1 MFKSARWRSE
11 KGKIKAVFKLHF
23 RATQVAGDALMISVV
38 PADVGKPTVKSE
50 KATIRDGSCCWEN
63 AVYETVKLYRE
74 PKSGKIHERIYNFVV
89 GTGSSKSGV
98 VGEASIDFSSYAE
111 ATKVSSVSLPL
122 KNSKSGAVL
131 HVSIQRIHD
140 SFDQSIIQE
149 NETAKPDAED
159 RTLKAQ
165 ISNEDMEASFREDSV
180 DETPVNKNI
189 SLVSKLN
196 GRRASS
202 ESDITL
208 SSSECSSGLDTPR
221 DLRMKNSNTCKDQT
235 TVGVPAIEEHQ
246 RSRWEW
252 MGASTLDGSTD
263 DSSSTSR
270 EVNLRGSEEIP
281 DDVEKLRSEL
291 VAVARQAEVSE
302 LELQTLRKQI
312 VKESKRGQ
320 DLSREIVILKED
332 RDAFKEECEKLKA
345 SRRRLDDAKSKD
357 ELLDRG
363 DVQAL
368 VHELRQELNYQKDL
382 NANLQIQL
390 EKTQDSNSEL
400 ILAVRDL
407 DELLEQ
413 KNKEIMNLSGKSE
426 ISDDAERLQSASSKH
441 DINNDD
447 DDDDD
452 DEQKALEQLVR
463 QHSDIKEAYLL
474 EQKITDLQNELEIYR
489 RDKDE
494 LEMQMEQLA
503 LDYEILKQENH
514 DLLHRVE
521 QSQLQE
527 QLKMQYE
534 CSTSYATVSELEA
547 QIEGLESE
555 LKKQSATVSELEAQI
570 EGLEN
575 DLKKQSRESSDSLLT
590 ISSLESQ
597 AKSLEEELEKQ
608 AQGFEA
614 DLEAL
619 SRDKVEQEQRAIRA
633 EEALRKTRWQNAN
646 TAERLQEEFK
656 RLSVQMT
663 STFEANE
670 KLAIKALAE
679 ASELRLQKTHLE
691 EMLQTSSEELE
702 SVTEH
707 YEARL
712 HELTSQVNMMS
723 GQIKQMQS
731 EKSTLLENEKRHAGE
746 KRDEMQL
753 AKAEIEKLLES
764 NKILSELANKRESLI
779 NELEEMKETIAE
791 MELML
796 EQGNKERSHLEN
808 MLALMQEKAEE
819 SLNELNSITHLKD
832 EKDMLVGKLQLEIG
846 TLREQ
851 YNELKTRS
859 SEDESEK
866 DKLRK
871 QVSQLKGDLKKKED
885 ALNSLDKKLKDANNK
900 LASTNGAKAASRNNK
915 FASATQGLK
924 EVNSLKD
931 KVKLLEGQIKLKENA
946 LETSTNSF
954 LEKEKDLQ
962 NKIEE
967 LEARLEQINQ
977 NTAIICE
984 QNSEK
989 VATEDLNLNPG
1000 MTETVNSENGLLE
1013 EEIRDS
1019 VSSTGDMNKLLNEVT
1034 LLREKNSLMEDEL
1047 KEMQERYSEIS
1058 LKFAEVEGERQQ
1070 LVMKVRNLKN
1080 AKKGH

>member
-189 SLVSKLN
+189 SLVGKLN

-235 TVGVPAIEEHQ
+235 VGGVPAIEEHQ

-413 KNKEIMNLSGKSE
+413 KNKEIMNLSGKSK
-426 ISDDAERLQSASSKH
+426 ISDDAES
-441 DINNDD
+441 
-447 DDDDD
+447 D

-547 QIEGLESE
+547 QIEGLE
-555 LKKQSATVSELEAQI
+555 
-570 EGLEN
+570 N
-575 DLKKQSRESSDSLLT
+575 DLKKQSKEFSDSLLT

-646 TAERLQEEFK
+646 TAEKLQEEFK

-679 ASELRLQKTHLE
+679 ANELRLQKTHLE

-712 HELTSQVNMMS
+712 HELTSQ
-723 GQIKQMQS
+723 
-731 EKSTLLENEKRHAGE
+731 
-746 KRDEMQL
+746 
-753 AKAEIEKLLES
+753 
-764 NKILSELANKRESLI
+764 
-779 NELEEMKETIAE
+779 
-791 MELML
+791 
-796 EQGNKERSHLEN
+796 
-808 MLALMQEKAEE
+808 AEE
-819 SLNELNSITHLKD
+819 SSNELNSITHLKD
-832 EKDMLVGKLQLEIG
+832 EKDMLVGKLQSEIG

-871 QVSQLKGDLKKKED
+871 QVSQLKGDLRKKED

-1000 MTETVNSENGLLE
+1000 MTETVN
-1013 EEIRDS
+1013 RDM
-1019 VSSTGDMNKLLNEVT
+1019 DKLLNEVT

>member
-149 NETAKPDAED
+149 NEAAKPDAED

-189 SLVSKLN
+189 SLVGKLN

-235 TVGVPAIEEHQ
+235 VGGVPAIEEHQ

-291 VAVARQAEVSE
+291 IAVARQAEVSE

-426 ISDDAERLQSASSKH
+426 ISDDAERLQ
-441 DINNDD
+441 
-447 DDDDD
+447 
-452 DEQKALEQLVR
+452 EQKALEQLVR

-547 QIEGLESE
+547 QIEGLENE
-555 LKKQSATVSELEAQI
+555 LKKQSKEF
-570 EGLEN
+570 
-575 DLKKQSRESSDSLLT
+575 SDSLLT

-597 AKSLEEELEKQ
+597 VKSLEEELEKQ

-679 ASELRLQKTHLE
+679 ANELRLQKTHLE

-712 HELTSQVNMMS
+712 HELTSQ
-723 GQIKQMQS
+723 
-731 EKSTLLENEKRHAGE
+731 
-746 KRDEMQL
+746 
-753 AKAEIEKLLES
+753 
-764 NKILSELANKRESLI
+764 
-779 NELEEMKETIAE
+779 
-791 MELML
+791 
-796 EQGNKERSHLEN
+796 
-808 MLALMQEKAEE
+808 AEE
-819 SLNELNSITHLKD
+819 SSNELNSITHLKD
-832 EKDMLVGKLQLEIG
+832 EKDLLVGKLQSEIG

-851 YNELKTRS
+851 YNELNSRL

-885 ALNSLDKKLKDANNK
+885 AFNSLDKKLKDANNK

-1000 MTETVNSENGLLE
+1000 MTETVN
-1013 EEIRDS
+1013 R
-1019 VSSTGDMNKLLNEVT
+1019 DMNKLLNEVT

>member
-11 KGKIKAVFKLHF
+11 KGKIKGVFKLHF

-38 PADVGKPTVKSE
+38 PGDVGKPTVKSE

-140 SFDQSIIQE
+140 SFDPSIIQE

-165 ISNEDMEASFREDSV
+165 ISNEDMEASFRENSV

-189 SLVSKLN
+189 SVVGKLN

-208 SSSECSSGLDTPR
+208 SSSESSSGLDTPR
-221 DLRMKNSNTCKDQT
+221 DLRTKNSNTCKDQT
-235 TVGVPAIEEHQ
+235 VGVPAIEEHE

-270 EVNLRGSEEIP
+270 EANLRGSEEIP
-281 DDVEKLRSEL
+281 DDVEKLRSEF
-291 VAVARQAEVSE
+291 VALARQVEVSE

-320 DLSREIVILKED
+320 DLSREIVVLKED

-345 SRRRLDDAKSKD
+345 SRRRLDDAKSRD

-413 KNKEIMNLSGKSE
+413 KNKEITNLSGN
-426 ISDDAERLQSASSKH
+426 DANSKP

-447 DDDDD
+447 DD
-452 DEQKALEQLVR
+452 ELEQLVR

-474 EQKITDLQNELEIYR
+474 ERKITDLQNELEIYR

-514 DLLHRVE
+514 DLLYRVE

-547 QIEGLESE
+547 QIEFLENE
-555 LKKQSATVSELEAQI
+555 LKKQSKEF
-570 EGLEN
+570 
-575 DLKKQSRESSDSLLT
+575 SDSSLT

-597 AKSLEEELEKQ
+597 VKSLEEELEKQ

-656 RLSVQMT
+656 RLSVQMA

-679 ASELRLQKTHLE
+679 ANELRLHKTHLE
-691 EMLQTSSEELE
+691 EMLQASSEELE
-702 SVTEH
+702 SEREH
-707 YEARL
+707 YESRL
-712 HELTSQVNMMS
+712 HELTCQV
-723 GQIKQMQS
+723 
-731 EKSTLLENEKRHAGE
+731 EK
-746 KRDEMQL
+746 
-753 AKAEIEKLLES
+753 
-764 NKILSELANKRESLI
+764 
-779 NELEEMKETIAE
+779 
-791 MELML
+791 
-796 EQGNKERSHLEN
+796 
-808 MLALMQEKAEE
+808 

-832 EKDMLVGKLQLEIG
+832 EKDMLVGKLESEIG

-851 YNELKTRS
+851 YNTRF

-871 QVSQLKGDLKKKED
+871 QVSQLKGNLKKKED

-900 LASTNGAKAASRNNK
+900 LASTNGARAASRNNK

-931 KVKLLEGQIKLKENA
+931 KIKLLEGQIKLKENA

-954 LEKEKDLQ
+954 LEKEQDLQ

-967 LEARLEQINQ
+967 YEARLEQINQ
-977 NTAIICE
+977 NTASICE
-984 QNSEK
+984 QNPEK
-989 VATEDLNLNPG
+989 VATEDLSLNSG
-1000 MTETVNSENGLLE
+1000 MTETVNSENGLLL
-1013 EEIRDS
+1013 S
-1019 VSSTGDMNKLLNEVT
+1019 EVT

>member
-38 PADVGKPTVKSE
+38 PGDVGKPTVKSE

-111 ATKVSSVSLPL
+111 ATKVSSVS
-122 KNSKSGAVL
+122 
-131 HVSIQRIHD
+131 IQRIHD

-149 NETAKPDAED
+149 NETAKPDAAED

-180 DETPVNKNI
+180 D
-189 SLVSKLN
+189 
-196 GRRASS
+196 
-202 ESDITL
+202 
-208 SSSECSSGLDTPR
+208 
-221 DLRMKNSNTCKDQT
+221 
-235 TVGVPAIEEHQ
+235 
-246 RSRWEW
+246 
-252 MGASTLDGSTD
+252 
-263 DSSSTSR
+263 
-270 EVNLRGSEEIP
+270 
-281 DDVEKLRSEL
+281 
-291 VAVARQAEVSE
+291 
-302 LELQTLRKQI
+302 
-312 VKESKRGQ
+312 
-320 DLSREIVILKED
+320 
-332 RDAFKEECEKLKA
+332 
-345 SRRRLDDAKSKD
+345 
-357 ELLDRG
+357 
-363 DVQAL
+363 
-368 VHELRQELNYQKDL
+368 
-382 NANLQIQL
+382 
-390 EKTQDSNSEL
+390 
-400 ILAVRDL
+400 
-407 DELLEQ
+407 
-413 KNKEIMNLSGKSE
+413 
-426 ISDDAERLQSASSKH
+426 
-441 DINNDD
+441 
-447 DDDDD
+447 
-452 DEQKALEQLVR
+452 KALEQLVR

-547 QIEGLESE
+547 QIEGLENELKKQSATVSELEAQIEGLENE

-575 DLKKQSRESSDSLLT
+575 DLKKQSKEFSDSLLT

-679 ASELRLQKTHLE
+679 ANELRLQKTHLE

-832 EKDMLVGKLQLEIG
+832 EKDMLVGKLQSEIG

-851 YNELKTRS
+851 FNELNTRS
-859 SEDESEK
+859 SEDDSEK

-1000 MTETVNSENGLLE
+1000 MTETVNSSENGLLE

>member
-38 PADVGKPTVKSE
+38 PGDVGKPTVKSE

-111 ATKVSSVSLPL
+111 ATKVSSLSLPL

-189 SLVSKLN
+189 SLVGKLN

-235 TVGVPAIEEHQ
+235 VGGVPAIEEHQ

-382 NANLQIQL
+382 NANRQIQL

-426 ISDDAERLQSASSKH
+426 ISDDAERLQ
-441 DINNDD
+441 
-447 DDDDD
+447 
-452 DEQKALEQLVR
+452 EQKALEQLVR

-547 QIEGLESE
+547 QIEGLE
-555 LKKQSATVSELEAQI
+555 
-570 EGLEN
+570 N
-575 DLKKQSRESSDSLLT
+575 DLKKQSKEFSDSLLT

-679 ASELRLQKTHLE
+679 ANELRLKKTHLE

-712 HELTSQVNMMS
+712 HELTSQ
-723 GQIKQMQS
+723 
-731 EKSTLLENEKRHAGE
+731 
-746 KRDEMQL
+746 
-753 AKAEIEKLLES
+753 
-764 NKILSELANKRESLI
+764 
-779 NELEEMKETIAE
+779 
-791 MELML
+791 
-796 EQGNKERSHLEN
+796 
-808 MLALMQEKAEE
+808 AEE
-819 SLNELNSITHLKD
+819 SSNELNSITHLKD
-832 EKDMLVGKLQLEIG
+832 EKDLLVGKLQSEIG
-846 TLREQ
+846 ILREQ

-931 KVKLLEGQIKLKENA
+931 KIKLLEGQIKLKENA

-989 VATEDLNLNPG
+989 VVTEDLNLNPG
-1000 MTETVNSENGLLE
+1000 MTETVN
-1013 EEIRDS
+1013 R
-1019 VSSTGDMNKLLNEVT
+1019 DMNKLLNEVT

>member
-189 SLVSKLN
+189 SLVGKLN

-235 TVGVPAIEEHQ
+235 VGGVPAIEEHQ

-413 KNKEIMNLSGKSE
+413 KNKEIMNLSGKSK
-426 ISDDAERLQSASSKH
+426 ISDDAES
-441 DINNDD
+441 
-447 DDDDD
+447 DD

-547 QIEGLESE
+547 QIEGLE
-555 LKKQSATVSELEAQI
+555 
-570 EGLEN
+570 N
-575 DLKKQSRESSDSLLT
+575 DLKKQSKEFSDSLLT

-679 ASELRLQKTHLE
+679 ANELRLQKTHLE

-712 HELTSQVNMMS
+712 HELTSQ
-723 GQIKQMQS
+723 
-731 EKSTLLENEKRHAGE
+731 
-746 KRDEMQL
+746 
-753 AKAEIEKLLES
+753 
-764 NKILSELANKRESLI
+764 
-779 NELEEMKETIAE
+779 
-791 MELML
+791 
-796 EQGNKERSHLEN
+796 
-808 MLALMQEKAEE
+808 AEE

-832 EKDMLVGKLQLEIG
+832 EKDLLVGKLQSEIG

-989 VATEDLNLNPG
+989 VATEDLNLNSG
-1000 MTETVNSENGLLE
+1000 MTETVN
-1013 EEIRDS
+1013 R
-1019 VSSTGDMNKLLNEVT
+1019 DMNKLLNEVT